1 MEGEKYQNI
10 HLPFQQEIFL
20 MNYPRNQNIEITHD
34 KIWAGSNQT
43 FFRFYSKRELISFK
57 IS

>member
-10 HLPFQQEIFL
+10 HLPFQQEISL
-20 MNYPRNQNIEITHD
+20 MNYPRIQNIEITHD

-43 FFRFYSKRELISFK
+43 FF
-57 IS
+57 